1 MNVWKLQC
9 YFCGDTVS
17 TGQLNQQFYKMHLEV
32 VHSVLNNS
40 EGLLNW
46 TLSQQNVGETVPEE
60 ATSASK
66 KGIII
71 QRSWSLSSSSPEES
85 CIQSPNLEE
94 SWNRSPNLGN
104 SLPISST
111 PKSSV
116 PRTLFNMKGITVCRV
131 KECIKDT
138 LQQKQQM
145 KVREEAERSKK
156 LTAAKIRQQEQA
168 ITQWANGCEHG
179 CRICRKNGIN
189 FRSFT
194 KQGLLKHLMT
204 EHDLSERDYK
214 EEFSKLITRVS
225 NTTCKECGARIKRTP
240 ASLNIHLKKHGLN
253 IKTYWVKHL
262 QPHNLAAGTG
272 RGSIQKG
279 PRGIL
284 MGKARPVLG
293 ELPSPHR
300 SRHSGGIG
308 QSAVDDVGVLNKGAT
323 VEHGGNEGGDK
334 VMDIDPTDMLEVV
347 IGDEVEEDLLKEVFE
362 DERTGDLAEGDSV
375 NRPCISDNPQKENET
390 SDINPDIS

>member
-1 MNVWKLQC
+1 M
-9 YFCGDTVS
+9 G
-17 TGQLNQQFYKMHLEV
+17 V

-46 TLSQQNVGETVPEE
+46 TLSQQNVGETVPEG

-94 SWNRSPNLGN
+94 IWNRSPNLGN
-104 SLPISST
+104 SLPLSST

-116 PRTLFNMKGITVCRV
+116 PKTLFNMKGITVCRV

-145 KVREEAERSKK
+145 KVREEAERTKK
-156 LTAAKIRQQEQA
+156 LTAAKIKQEQA
-168 ITQWANGCEHG
+168 ITHWANGCEHG

-194 KQGLLKHLMT
+194 KQGFLKHLMT
-204 EHDLSERDYK
+204 EHGLSERHYK
-214 EEFSKLITRVS
+214 EEFQKLITRVS
-225 NTTCKECGARIKRTP
+225 NTACKECGARIKRTP

-262 QPHNLAAGTG
+262 QPPNLAAGTG
-272 RGSIQKG
+272 RGSTRKG

-284 MGKARPVLG
+284 MGKARPVHG
-293 ELPSPHR
+293 ELSSLHR
-300 SRHSGGIG
+300 SWHSGGGGIG
-308 QSAVDDVGVLNKGAT
+308 LSALDDVVVLNKGAT
-323 VEHGGNEGGDK
+323 VEQGGNEGGDK
-334 VMDIDPTDMLEVV
+334 VMDIDPTDLLEVV
-347 IGDEVEEDLLKEVFE
+347 FGDEVEEDLLKDEAQVIE
-362 DERTGDLAEGDSV
+362 DERTGDLTEGDSL
-375 NRPCISDNPQKENET
+375 NRSCISDSPQKENET
-390 SDINPDIS
+390 SDINPEIS